1 MLVSSVDNM
10 NILDFFFV
18 LLNIE
23 WYISTLYPNRQITLR
38 IMLLIF
44 N

>member
-10 NILDFFFV
+10 NILDFIS
-18 LLNIE
+18 LNIE

>member
-10 NILDFFFV
+10 NILDFFF
-18 LLNIE
+18 LDIE

-44 N
+44 Y

>member
-10 NILDFFFV
+10 NILDFIS
-18 LLNIE
+18 LNIE
-23 WYISTLYPNRQITLR
+23 WYISTLYPSRQIPLR

-44 N
+44 Y

>member
-1 MLVSSVDNM
+1 MLISSVDNM
-10 NILDFFFV
+10 NILDFIS
-18 LLNIE
+18 LNIE
-23 WYISTLYPNRQITLR
+23 WYISTLYQNRQITLR

>member
-10 NILDFFFV
+10 NILDFF
-18 LLNIE
+18 LLDIE

-44 N
+44 Y

>member
-10 NILDFFFV
+10 NILDFFF
-18 LLNIE
+18 LLDIE

>member
-10 NILDFFFV
+10 NILDFF
-18 LLNIE
+18 LSNIE